1 MVRVIQPLLSEIEQ
15 AALNRVLEY
24 LADEAKEY
32 SALSTAE
39 RRGHIYESVL
49 TLRTAAL
56 LHRPLFELGIT
67 LSTPGALAA
76 LNTAEQNGAD
86 FLRRHQF
93 GDWGDVGHEDW
104 EQNDQA
110 LTEGSRI
117 LSVYRTRLG
126 ERIWIITEAN
136 RSATTLLLPE
146 EY

>member
-1 MVRVIQPLLSEIEQ
+1 MVRIIQPLLSEAEQ
-15 AALNRVLEY
+15 EALNRVLEY

-32 SALSTAE
+32 RALAPAE
-39 RRGHIYESVL
+39 RRNHIYESVL

-56 LHRPLFELGIT
+56 LHRPLFELGRT

-76 LNTAEQNGAD
+76 LNTAKENGAD

-110 LTEGSRI
+110 LTDGSR
-117 LSVYRTRLG
+117 LFSVYRTRLD
-126 ERIWIITEAN
+126 ERIWVITEAD
-136 RSATTLLLPE
+136 RSATTLLLPD